1 MTTSMYKPKELIVQ
15 NYNWTC

>member
-1 MTTSMYKPKELIVQ
+1 MYKPKELIVQ